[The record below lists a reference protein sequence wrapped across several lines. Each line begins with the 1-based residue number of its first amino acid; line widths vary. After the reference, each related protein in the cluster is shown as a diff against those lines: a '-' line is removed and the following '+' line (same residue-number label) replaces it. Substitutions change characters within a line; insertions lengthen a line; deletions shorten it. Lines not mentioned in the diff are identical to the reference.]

1 MTATIQSI
9 YRYPVKGLSPE
20 RLPRADLLPGRTL
33 MGDRRYAIEN
43 GPSGF
48 DPAAPAYFPK
58 QRFLMLMR
66 NERLAALDTRY
77 NDTGHTLTI
86 MQDGRDAARGDLSTP
101 DGRAAIETFFAGY
114 CADELNGAPKVLQAD
129 GHSFSDVAAKVVS
142 IINLA
147 SVAAIENVVSVPV
160 DPLRF
165 RGNVYV
171 SGWPA
176 WHEFDLVGQTV
187 TAGPVRLKIVKRIVR
202 CAATNVDADAG
213 VRPHGL
219 RHLRRGSDRRH
230 DRGRRYD
237 RRGCAAGVLR
247 SQAAV
252 ARAMRLRRSRTSC
265 SAGSGWLN
273 R

>member
-20 RLPRADLLPGRTL
+20 KLPRAELMPGRTL
-33 MGDRRYAIEN
+33 AADRRYAIEN

-66 NERLAALDTRY
+66 NERLAALETRY
-77 NDTGHTLTI
+77 HDASHTLTI
-86 MQDGRDAARGDLSTP
+86 MQNGREAARGDLTTP
-101 DGRAAIETFFAGY
+101 EGRAAIEQFFATY
-114 CADELNGAPKVLQAD
+114 CADELNGPPKMLHAD

-147 SVAAIENVVSVPV
+147 SVAAIENAVGVPV

-176 WHEFDLVGQTV
+176 WHEFDLVGKTI

-202 CAATNVDADAG
+202 CAATNVEPRTGIRDLQIPKTLMAAFGHMDCGIYAEVVTG
-213 VRPHGL
+213 GAI
-219 RHLRRGSDRRH
+219 
-230 DRGRRYD
+230 
-237 RRGCAAGVLR
+237 AAGD
-247 SQAAV
+247 
-252 ARAMRLRRSRTSC
+252 TITE
-265 SAGSGWLN
+265 SAPPLF
-273 R
+273 